1 MHHICYIYILYCIV
15 TICGGQLY
23 VDTYLCIVHHICC
36 VLDAFYIIHLYIILY
51 YVYLANVIPI
61 FFAIFL
67 YIFPTFPQLQL
78 KSIKNADQTGFETS
92 VKTTTIKP
100 KNG

>member
-1 MHHICYIYILYCIV
+1 
-15 TICGGQLY
+15 

-51 YVYLANVIPI
+51 YVYLANVIT
-61 FFAIFL
+61 IFL
-67 YIFPTFPQLQL
+67 PFFYTFSHISSTTA
-78 KSIKNADQTGFETS
+78 KIDKNADQTGFETS
-92 VKTTTIKP
+92 VKTTAIKP